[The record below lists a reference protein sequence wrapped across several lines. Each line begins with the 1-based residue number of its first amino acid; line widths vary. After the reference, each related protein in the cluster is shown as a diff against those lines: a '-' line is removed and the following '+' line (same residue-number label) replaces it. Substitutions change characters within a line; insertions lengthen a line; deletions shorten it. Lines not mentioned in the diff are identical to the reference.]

1 MGRKS
6 IKDTRKQEI
15 IQSFYKVSKKIGYN
29 NTSIA
34 KVAKEMD
41 INPSLI
47 IHYFATKEDLKN
59 ALIDYL
65 LERYLLI
72 FKIDH
77 EKDYGLEELH
87 QIVDRLFSKK
97 WNKLFDDS
105 LFYDFYAESFRNK
118 KIKRKY
124 IRILDSLRSALTIV
138 LTKLNEQQLLKL
150 TDPSH
155 TADLIFI
162 FLDGAYFYLSLVED
176 KALIEK
182 RLTQYKEEI
191 YDLLGLSR

>member
-15 IQSFYKVSKKIGYN
+15 IKIFYKVSKKIGYN

-47 IHYFATKEDLKN
+47 IHYFATKEDMKD

-77 EKDYGLEELH
+77 QKDYGLPELH
-87 QIVDRLFSKK
+87 QIIDRLFSKK
-97 WNKLFDDS
+97 WNRLFDDS

-118 KIKRKY
+118 KTKRKY
-124 IRILDSLRSALTIV
+124 LTILNSLRSTLTIV
-138 LTKLNEQQLLKL
+138 LQKLNDKHLLHL
-150 TDPSH
+150 ADPAH

-176 KALIEK
+176 KTLIDK
-182 RLTQYKEEI
+182 RLTDYKEEV